1 VQVLGFAMLWL
12 VSTDGKDV
20 NAEFF
25 QQVAADNT
33 PNPNVTTCS
42 GVAQVC
48 NPYSV
53 MLIK

>member
-1 VQVLGFAMLWL
+1 MIWL
-12 VSTDGKDV
+12 VSTDGKNV
-20 NAEFF
+20 NAEFI

-48 NPYSV
+48 RAYSA
-53 MLIK
+53 MLIE